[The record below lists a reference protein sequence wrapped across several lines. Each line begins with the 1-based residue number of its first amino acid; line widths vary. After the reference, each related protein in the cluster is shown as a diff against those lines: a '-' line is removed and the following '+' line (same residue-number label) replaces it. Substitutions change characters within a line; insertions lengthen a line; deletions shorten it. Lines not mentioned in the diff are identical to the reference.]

1 MVFMDIDMP
10 GLSGMETAALLRE
23 RNCNTTL
30 IFVSSYEHFV
40 FESIRYMPFRFI
52 RKSLYQE
59 EVPEALQSWFAIQ
72 SNQKQ
77 SITLRTGTGNANT
90 YFHVLY
96 ANQICRISFQLLHIC
111 ILLFLFFLDCT
122 AFRNYIPF
130 CFLDQRLEFVIR
142 RKLAKLD
149 IGINMCSMIFALI
162 GVEPWD
168 NLNGTRP
175 GFFAVAV
182 H

>member
-1 MVFMDIDMP
+1 MLTIAVVDDNPYFLTELSEALAKCTENYGAAQITPFSESAAFLQSSEIFDMVFMDIDMP

-90 YFHVLY
+90 FLLSEVIGFYAVRHDIYVLK
-96 ANQICRISFQLLHIC
+96 QTHDSIQLYGR
-111 ILLFLFFLDCT
+111 DT
-122 AFRNYIPF
+122 PTYSVM
-130 CFLDQRLEFVIR
+130 QKTV
-142 RKLAKLD
+142 
-149 IGINMCSMIFALI
+149 
-162 GVEPWD
+162 
-168 NLNGTRP
+168 
-175 GFFAVAV
+175 
-182 H
+182 